1 MSRESS
7 SGERREATGDDRAP
21 WDATVAER
29 VMRLP
34 DRPDSRWHRAGVS
47 RRGERVV
54 EGVGIAVVALFASGW
69 AWSIAEARTIA
80 ATSAD
85 PSAVAGIAGAAS
97 VATRSIATAIA
108 GDDPH
113 AAAYLMNAALDLFA
127 GERGAS
133 GKLRVAIVPANTPV
147 HPDSL
152 PAGARVRYSEPGD
165 VADSSDGAPR
175 GSGIW
180 QIAIQLGNALRPV
193 SDFSLIS
200 LVPLSE
206 RENGR
211 IGNYFIGRWPTENTR
226 VRAPTKAPVGRY
238 SPPSG
243 LIEVTPDNAD
253 VHVSEHFTLRDFLTH
268 DQADVWPKYL
278 VLQLRLVDKLELVL
292 ADLKAHGIDPSG
304 VHVMS
309 GFRSPQY
316 NATGGDPI
324 GRADLSRHMYGDAAD
339 IYIDDDHDGQMD
351 DLNHDHR
358 VSIDDARVIEAAVD
372 RVEAAHPE
380 LIGGA
385 GVYVAA
391 PGHGPFIHIDTRGY
405 RARWVS
411 TSGE

>member
-1 MSRESS
+1 MSSETSS
-7 SGERREATGDDRAP
+7 AERREATGTRSVANGAGVDRALG
-21 WDATVAER
+21 
-29 VMRLP
+29 LP
-34 DRPDSRWHRAGVS
+34 DRPESRWHRAGVS
-47 RRGERVV
+47 RRGERIV
-54 EGVGIAVVALFASGW
+54 EVAGITLVTLFASGW

-80 ATSAD
+80 ASSAD
-85 PSAVAGIAGAAS
+85 PTATPGIAGAAS
-97 VATRSIATAIA
+97 LATRSIATAIA

-113 AAAYLMNAALDLFA
+113 ATAYLMNAALDLFA

-133 GKLRVAIVPANTPV
+133 GKLRVEIAPANTAV

-152 PAGARVRYSEPGD
+152 PSGARVRYSEAGD
-165 VADSSDGAPR
+165 VADSSASAPR
-175 GSGIW
+175 GSGVW
-180 QIAIQLGNALRPV
+180 QIAIEIGNALRPI

-226 VRAPTKAPVGRY
+226 VKAPTKAPAGRY
-238 SPPSG
+238 APPSG
-243 LIEVTPDNAD
+243 LIEVTPENAD
-253 VHVSEHFTLRDFLTH
+253 LHVSEHFTLRNFLTH
-268 DQADVWPKYL
+268 DQSNVWPKYMA
-278 VLQLRLVDKLELVL
+278 LQLRLVDKLELVL
-292 ADLKAHGIDPSG
+292 TDLQQHGIDPSG
-304 VHVMS
+304 VRVMS

-339 IYIDDDHDGQMD
+339 IYIDDNGDGQMD
-351 DLNHDHR
+351 DLNHDGR
-358 VSIDDARVIEAAVD
+358 ITIDDARVIEAAVD